1 MSRTPEEDAAY
12 ALGVEEG
19 TERGTIL
26 GATQAWLEVQQWAIA
41 RERELPPYTDARPYT
56 SLLDLANDKL
66 LEIGAEHREEAA
78 DGSVE
83 QPGQREQPQG

>member
-26 GATQAWLEVQQWAIA
+26 GSTQAWLEVQKWAIEA
-41 RERELPPYTDARPYT
+41 ERSTPPYTDTRPYT
-56 SLLDLANDKL
+56 SLLDFVNGKL
-66 LEIGAEHREEAA
+66 LLIGAEHREEAE
-78 DGSVE
+78 DGTE
-83 QPGQREQPQG
+83 QHEGQREQPQG

>member
-1 MSRTPEEDAAY
+1 MSRTPEEEMAY

-26 GATQAWLEVQQWAIA
+26 GQTQAWLEIQKWAIES
-41 RERELPPYTDARPYT
+41 ERGLPPYTDARPYNN
-56 SLLDLANDKL
+56 LLDFANGKL
-66 LEIGAEHREEAA
+66 LLIGAERREEAT